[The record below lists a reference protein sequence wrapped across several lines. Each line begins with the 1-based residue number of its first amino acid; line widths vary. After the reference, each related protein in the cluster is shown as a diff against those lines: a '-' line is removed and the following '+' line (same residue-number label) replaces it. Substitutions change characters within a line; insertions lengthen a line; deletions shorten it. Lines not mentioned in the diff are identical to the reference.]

1 MFWICKDRRCCSL
14 ASSRVEVCD
23 LDVLAELISILMGR
37 LASWSDRDLQNAIAA
52 RTEEIIRFDDL
63 IELEIVRQQRRRIKA
78 LRLHHCHQ
86 SAHPFLPAGAKG
98 RHDLVIA
105 DSRCKCVVRHLE
117 FALVNAEAAERSA
130 GAQTTQAILKR
141 LL

>member
-1 MFWICKDRRCCSL
+1 MIRRKNVNEVKISAEMFYQRQCKLKCAQRWRGKIQRHKNVLDLQDRRCCSL

-63 IELEIVRQQRRRIKA
+63 IELEIVRQQRRRIEA
-78 LRLHHCHQ
+78 LRLHHCINRRIRSFPPGQ
-86 SAHPFLPAGAKG
+86 
-98 RHDLVIA
+98 R
-105 DSRCKCVVRHLE
+105 VV
-117 FALVNAEAAERSA
+117 
-130 GAQTTQAILKR
+130 TIL
-141 LL
+141 